1 MISIDG
7 EPQDTDPRATDAP
20 PANAPAA
27 NAPAPDGPADNDP
40 PTEAPPAAG
49 SAVDPGGRLRPVVLT
64 GRHVRLEPLGHG
76 HHDGLCEAVR
86 DGELWNLAVT
96 LVPHPDDVAA
106 FIDQALAA
114 HREGQQLAFATID
127 SATGRVA
134 GSTRLMAVN
143 LPYRRLEIGF
153 TFLGRSWQRTAVNTE
168 AKLLMLTHAFEELGL
183 NRVEFLTDFRN
194 SASRAAIARLGATQE
209 GVLRSHMV
217 MRDGFVRDSV
227 LFSITA
233 AEWPESKRRLTA
245 ALAARAT
252 SAGRAGEAEAA
263 R

>member
-1 MISIDG
+1 M
-7 EPQDTDPRATDAP
+7 
-20 PANAPAA
+20 
-27 NAPAPDGPADNDP
+27 
-40 PTEAPPAAG
+40 
-49 SAVDPGGRLRPVVLT
+49 
-64 GRHVRLEPLGHG
+64 RLEPLGHG

-96 LVPHPDDVAA
+96 FVPHPDDVGA

-114 HREGQQLAFATID
+114 HRAGEQLAFATVD
-127 SATGRVA
+127 SVTGKVA

-143 LPYRRLEIGF
+143 LPFRRLEIGF

-168 AKLLMLTHAFEELGL
+168 AKLLMLTHVFEELGL

-233 AEWPESKRRLTA
+233 AEWPESKLRLTA
-245 ALAARAT
+245 ALAARA
-252 SAGRAGEAEAA
+252 GGPA

>member
-1 MISIDG
+1 MVTIDG
-7 EPQDTDPRATDAP
+7 ESPTADAP
-20 PANAPAA
+20 TTAAPATTTA
-27 NAPAPDGPADNDP
+27 GP
-40 PTEAPPAAG
+40 TAG
-49 SAVDPGGRLRPVVLT
+49 CPAVDPEGRLRPVVLT

-86 DGELWNLAVT
+86 DGDLWNLQVT
-96 LVPHPDDVAA
+96 LVPHPDDVGA

-114 HREGQQLAFATID
+114 HRAGDQLAFATID
-127 SATGRVA
+127 SATGKVA

-143 LPYRRLEIGF
+143 LPFRRLEIGF

-217 MRDGFVRDSV
+217 MRDGWVRDSV

-233 AEWPESKRRLTA
+233 AEWPDSKRRLTA
-245 ALAARAT
+245 ALAARA
-252 SAGRAGEAEAA
+252 GGPA